1 MVNWGIAV
9 RGICENNGKILLM
22 KVRSKSVH
30 DACKWELP
38 GGKVKRNE
46 FFDES
51 LIREFKEETDLDVEV
66 IDFIKVVENDY
77 VACKTKEKVKS
88 LQIIMEVKAEMEK
101 IRISNEHD
109 QYDWFTIE
117 EIKDMA
123 LNNQLSKAATDVFLE

>member
-1 MVNWGIAV
+1 MVNWGVAV

-22 KVRSKSVH
+22 KVRSKFVH

-77 VACKTKEKVKS
+77 VACKTKEEVKS
-88 LQIIMEVKAEMEK
+88 LQIIMEVKAETEK

-123 LNNQLSKAATDVFLE
+123 LNNQLSKAATDAFLE

>member
-9 RGICENNGKILLM
+9 RGICNNNGKILLM

-77 VACKTKEKVKS
+77 VACKTKE
-88 LQIIMEVKAEMEK
+88 EVNL
-101 IRISNEHD
+101 ITSSFI
-109 QYDWFTIE
+109 T
-117 EIKDMA
+117 
-123 LNNQLSKAATDVFLE
+123 L

>member
-9 RGICENNGKILLM
+9 RGIYEKDGKILLM

-51 LIREFKEETDLDVEV
+51 LVREFKEETDLDIEV
-66 IDFIKVVENDY
+66 VDFIKVVENDY
-77 VACKTKEKVKS
+77 TACKTKEEVKS
-88 LQIIMEVKAEMEK
+88 LQLIMKVDAEDDE
-101 IRISNEHD
+101 ITISSEHD
-109 QYDWFTIE
+109 QYSWFTLE
-117 EIKDMA
+117 EIKNMA

>member
-1 MVNWGIAV
+1 MGVT
-9 RGICENNGKILLM
+9 
-22 KVRSKSVH
+22 
-30 DACKWELP
+30 

-88 LQIIMEVKAEMEK
+88 LQIIMEVKAETEK